1 MSNLLRCYMVVMT
14 ELGVQ
19 CRASNDR
26 TTKRNLNM
34 GTLEVRLSRR
44 LPSKCSQKPHQM
56 VSKGHVQ
63 LETLNQF
70 SKYISDS

>member
-26 TTKRNLNM
+26 TKRNLNM

-44 LPSKCSQKPHQM
+44 LPSKCSQKSHQM
-56 VSKGHVQ
+56 VSNKGMYKI
-63 LETLNQF
+63 ETQTIF
-70 SKYISDS
+70 